1 MLSRRAALAG
11 LISAFGSSALLLARP
26 GAAAQLD
33 RHYRLLGPIKP
44 ERAAAPVDIIEF
56 FWYGCPYCFELQPLL
71 EAWLRR
77 RPADTVFRRIPA
89 VRRDA
94 WVPHVRIFYA
104 LSLLGEVER
113 LHQKVYEAYHVEA
126 LALSKADVVEQWAMR
141 HGIERE
147 TWVAAYTSSEVD
159 RDVEFA
165 RASTLRHEVPGT
177 PSFVVDE
184 RYLTSSELAGS
195 VPAVIPI
202 LDELI
207 RLARAERTRAGGA

>member
-1 MLSRRAALAG
+1 MLPRRTLLAG
-11 LISAFGSSALLLARP
+11 LIVAGPATFVLGRL
-26 GAAAQLD
+26 GAAAQLGQ
-33 RHYRLLGPIKP
+33 HYRLLEPQLP
-44 ERAAAPVDIIEF
+44 HADTQLEVIEF

-77 RPADTVFRRIPA
+77 RPPETAFRRIPA
-89 VRRDA
+89 VRREA
-94 WVPHVRIFYA
+94 WVPHVRIYYA
-104 LSLLGEVER
+104 LMQLGEADR
-113 LHQKVYEAYHVEA
+113 LHQKVYDAYHIEA
-126 LALSKADVVEQWAMR
+126 LALSKPEVVEQWAMR

-147 TWVAAYTSSEVD
+147 RWVEAYRSPQVE

-165 RASTLRHEVPGT
+165 REATLRYQVPGT

-195 VPAVIPI
+195 VPAVIPV

-207 RLARAERTRAGGA
+207 RLARAERARAGSA